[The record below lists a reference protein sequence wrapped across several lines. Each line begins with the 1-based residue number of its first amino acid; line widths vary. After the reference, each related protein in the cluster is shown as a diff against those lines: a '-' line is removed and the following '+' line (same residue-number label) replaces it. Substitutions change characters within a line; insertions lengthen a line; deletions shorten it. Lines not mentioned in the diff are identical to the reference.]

1 MHSFTSFGPRPLGIF
16 RPRAATRLAAS
27 LALGALLLLGQP
39 GAGLQAQDRAATLA
53 DIRQQLTVL
62 NVEIQGLKRELSTT
76 GAPSQL
82 ATGGSQIDRMNALE
96 AELRRLTART
106 EEMDHRIDRI
116 VSDGT
121 NRISDLEFRLVELEG
136 GDLSQLGETSTLGG
150 GDAGSETVIST
161 PVAPAPTEGAPQ
173 LAISEE
179 ADFQAAADKLEAG
192 DFPGALSGYETF
204 KATYPGSPLSPAA
217 DLGRGRALEGQ
228 GEIKSAARA
237 YLDAFSAAPK
247 GDTAPEALHRLG
259 LLLGQLGQ
267 QAESC
272 VTLGEVSKRFP
283 SSPWAAQAT
292 QATLDQG
299 CG

>member
-1 MHSFTSFGPRPLGIF
+1 MHSLMAFGRKTTGHL
-16 RPRAATRLAAS
+16 RLRAATRLAAS
-27 LALGALLLLGQP
+27 LALGTLVLLAQP
-39 GAGLQAQDRAATLA
+39 GAGVLAQDRAATLA

-82 ATGGSQIDRMNALE
+82 ATGGSQIDRLNALE

-116 VSDGT
+116 VADGT
-121 NRISDLEFRLVELEG
+121 NRIGDLEFRLVELEG

-150 GDAGSETVIST
+150 GEAAPETVITAPTT
-161 PVAPAPTEGAPQ
+161 PAPADDAPQ

-179 ADFQAAADKLEAG
+179 ADFQAAAEKLAAG
-192 DFPGALSGYETF
+192 DFGGALTGYETF

-228 GEIKSAARA
+228 GEIKTAARA

-247 GDTAPEALHRLG
+247 GDIAPEALHRLG

-272 VTLGEVSKRFP
+272 VTLGEVGNRFP
-283 SSPWAAQAT
+283 GSTWASEAAQAR
-292 QATLDQG
+292 LNQG
-299 CG
+299 CS